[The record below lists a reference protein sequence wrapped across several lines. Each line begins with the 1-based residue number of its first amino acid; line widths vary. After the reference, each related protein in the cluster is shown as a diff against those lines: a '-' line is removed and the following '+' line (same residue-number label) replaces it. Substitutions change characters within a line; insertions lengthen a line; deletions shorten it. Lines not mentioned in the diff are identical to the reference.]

1 MTRVRLAPNALAFV
15 GPAHVSTLS
24 GFCYVRVQR
33 VEGDKAVVCVVG
45 PDSDSDEQE
54 IEVPVSVLELR
65 VVDSSEVD
73 LWPGDYVGYPVVF
86 VQNIGPCTGQWA
98 YGAATRYEVST
109 GGTSLS
115 VIVGSD
121 VISVRLQ
128 EPLQIIK
135 ADPITYALQVGATVS
150 DMILNPKELL
160 QQQNTVIA
168 ACRKRRGEI
177 PASVRLLLTVPFVPN
192 DLVALVRPHDLSV
205 VKVRRQH
212 ILDCLM
218 GARKKSSLD
227 IYKDPQG
234 LAEADE
240 VRASVSDQPA
250 RRRTDEDLLSV
261 SSGSDTDD
269 IGEIQQQNRVLGKRS
284 RMLESARQ
292 VQRELSRGN
301 AFNSDG
307 VSSDDELEP
316 ARAAF
321 RPSAL
326 SVGLVEPFFIRDFKA
341 QDSNISFTY
350 FSERNT
356 LRSAAPATSRADVS
370 SALRALLVFARHFYN
385 QAVVDLIDAASAFL
399 DSYKG
404 VADTDAV
411 GWKLL
416 AFWVTNKFSKFRGFI
431 VARDLDAAQEVRF
444 EFSRTDEEL
453 LEILDLRRSRRSGE
467 HSTHGARPGQDDSRH
482 PSRPPRKSSIPAN
495 VLAALPRQG
504 HKRLCMKAISVVG
517 CSGDGRGGCF
527 DRQRAHF
534 HPNTLPEVVKTYIVE
549 NYKGLTEEKP
559 SVKPEA

>member
-54 IEVPVSVLELR
+54 IKVPVSVLELR
-65 VVDSSEVD
+65 VVDSSEAD
-73 LWPGDYVGYPVVF
+73 LWPGDYVGHPVAF
-86 VQNIGPCTGQWA
+86 VQNIRPCTGQWA

-115 VIVGSD
+115 VVVGSD

-177 PASVRLLLTVPFVPN
+177 PASVRSLLTVPFVPN

-284 RMLESARQ
+284 RTLESARQ
-292 VQRELSRGN
+292 VQRELSRGD

-321 RPSAL
+321 RPSATQRR
-326 SVGLVEPFFIRDFKA
+326 V
-341 QDSNISFTY
+341 
-350 FSERNT
+350 
-356 LRSAAPATSRADVS
+356 
-370 SALRALLVFARHFYN
+370 
-385 QAVVDLIDAASAFL
+385 
-399 DSYKG
+399 
-404 VADTDAV
+404 
-411 GWKLL
+411 
-416 AFWVTNKFSKFRGFI
+416 
-431 VARDLDAAQEVRF
+431 
-444 EFSRTDEEL
+444 SRT
-453 LEILDLRRSRRSGE
+453 ILHQRFQG
-467 HSTHGARPGQDDSRH
+467 
-482 PSRPPRKSSIPAN
+482 PR
-495 VLAALPRQG
+495 LQHQL
-504 HKRLCMKAISVVG
+504 
-517 CSGDGRGGCF
+517 
-527 DRQRAHF
+527 
-534 HPNTLPEVVKTYIVE
+534 Y
-549 NYKGLTEEKP
+549 GLF
-559 SVKPEA
+559 

>member
-269 IGEIQQQNRVLGKRS
+269 IGEIQQQNKVLGKRS
-284 RMLESARQ
+284 RMLESASQ

-321 RPSAL
+321 RPSATQ
-326 SVGLVEPFFIRDFKA
+326 R
-341 QDSNISFTY
+341 
-350 FSERNT
+350 R
-356 LRSAAPATSRADVS
+356 VS
-370 SALRALLVFARHFYN
+370 
-385 QAVVDLIDAASAFL
+385 
-399 DSYKG
+399 
-404 VADTDAV
+404 
-411 GWKLL
+411 
-416 AFWVTNKFSKFRGFI
+416 
-431 VARDLDAAQEVRF
+431 
-444 EFSRTDEEL
+444 
-453 LEILDLRRSRRSGE
+453 
-467 HSTHGARPGQDDSRH
+467 
-482 PSRPPRKSSIPAN
+482 
-495 VLAALPRQG
+495 
-504 HKRLCMKAISVVG
+504 
-517 CSGDGRGGCF
+517 
-527 DRQRAHF
+527 
-534 HPNTLPEVVKTYIVE
+534 
-549 NYKGLTEEKP
+549 
-559 SVKPEA
+559 